1 MWPMVDGD
9 LEKGFKLLNK
19 KHNLD
24 EAFPQRTAFAEGEF
38 MLFYAA
44 ILWLMAV

>member
-38 MLFYAA
+38 MLLCRIMPIFYG
-44 ILWLMAV
+44 